1 VSAFC
6 EQEVTCSKVF
16 GFPDLAEFQ
25 DFAYHCQFAHLD
37 DGLKDHLRSLACH
50 PNITFTKS
58 FPKSLVP
65 DEQTCLLQSIFYFL
79 QVIGRQVSI
88 HMSMGSLQYHV
99 SHKDFDPSGHCY
111 WEYIKKETQCL
122 RSAVPWGQR
131 LVSMIPTW
139 MFSEVVCSKFVSL
152 LVSLYLGFGRLQLLK
167 EIFARHSGF
176 CLRISIP
183 SI

>member
-6 EQEVTCSKVF
+6 KQEVTCSKVF

-37 DGLKDHLRSLACH
+37 DGLKNYLRSLACH
-50 PNITFTKS
+50 PVTKS
-58 FPKSLVP
+58 FPKTLVP
-65 DEQTCLLQSIFYFL
+65 AECCLLQSMLCFL

-99 SHKDFDPSGHCY
+99 SHKDFDPSGHSY
-111 WEYIKKETQCL
+111 GKYIKKETQCL
-122 RSAVPWGQR
+122 RSAVPWSQQ

-139 MFSEVVCSKFVSL
+139 KFSEVVCFKFVSL

-176 CLRISIP
+176 CLRISIL